1 MYTDRGGSR
10 VARSVVDFLTNQAR
24 GSAQS
29 CSARLLLQGR
39 LFRCSWHERQPAAS
53 HRSKRASEI
62 VGGGEMA
69 RLVQAAA
76 APGMAPGDG
85 VVARSWLGSGSLRQT
100 GDMSRH
106 LLLAG
111 PAGEVPLQHFPGTF
125 VRLLACPQ
133 GHEQRGNQGDIQLD
147 GYAVGTVRQQ
157 MPTAQDVL
165 EPAEE

>member
-1 MYTDRGGSR
+1 MSATRTTPADRPVRLSSNFVWALSHFDTADHDIPTLPKAPTRVGHLGWPSWGVAITRGG
-10 VARSVVDFLTNQAR
+10 LL
-24 GSAQS
+24 AQS

-85 VVARSWLGSGSLRQT
+85 VVARSWL
-100 GDMSRH
+100 
-106 LLLAG
+106 
-111 PAGEVPLQHFPGTF
+111 
-125 VRLLACPQ
+125 
-133 GHEQRGNQGDIQLD
+133 
-147 GYAVGTVRQQ
+147 
-157 MPTAQDVL
+157 
-165 EPAEE
+165 